1 MKRQSDFNWYAEI
14 PLLSQWE
21 HRQLTVIVEAFFNNG
36 EGRRSRRSFF
46 YEKPVIVTNV
56 GCFPEYVEDGVD
68 GIVVPA
74 LDVVALQQALEK
86 LLENTELRNTMGR
99 NGFKKLSVKFSNDRI
114 TKEYISIFKSIFN
127 G

>member
-1 MKRQSDFNWYAEI
+1 M
-14 PLLSQWE
+14 
-21 HRQLTVIVEAFFNNG
+21 
-36 EGRRSRRSFF
+36 
-46 YEKPVIVTNV
+46 
-56 GCFPEYVEDGVD
+56 
-68 GIVVPA
+68 PA

>member
-1 MKRQSDFNWYAEI
+1 MPYRDATGTQVIQS
-14 PLLSQWE
+14 
-21 HRQLTVIVEAFFNNG
+21 V
-36 EGRRSRRSFF
+36 FF

>member
-1 MKRQSDFNWYAEI
+1 MPI
-14 PLLSQWE
+14 IIL
-21 HRQLTVIVEAFFNNG
+21 
-36 EGRRSRRSFF
+36 
-46 YEKPVIVTNV
+46 
-56 GCFPEYVEDGVD
+56 